1 MSIKRFTNHK
11 LRKDSMTSKKRI
23 LRYLGLEKTLLVV
36 SVIFG
41 MVFVISQMSQPFILG
56 LTLDYAKANNNQA
69 FYVTLIISLC
79 LSVIGTIFDYF
90 FEYFVGKIAQRSIKR
105 MRDEV
110 FNKINSIPLKD
121 FDTRSY
127 GDLLQLELRDME
139 SVSTGIFAVFKTLV
153 QGVFTIVIT
162 IIMMF
167 MVNWILAVGVIILTP
182 LSVLM
187 SSFVARKNHKYFKK
201 QAELQSKLSAA
212 SLETIENIDIVQSM
226 NYEGE
231 SLKNFNEINYKLNKE
246 GKLAQFSASWI
257 NPSTRL
263 VNNTI
268 YILIGIAGIIMLAY
282 DAKLALVLAVM
293 SIGKLSSF
301 LSYTTQYSK
310 PFNEIS
316 SVITEFETAKFSFNR
331 INEFLNLDNA
341 IDDGKEDIKD
351 IKSIKFD
358 NMSFSYDS
366 ERELIKDF
374 SLEISKGSKVAIV
387 GPTGAGKTTLINLI
401 MRFYEPIDGKILFN
415 DISSNDISLS
425 NLRKHFGMVLQDTWI
440 FSGTILDN
448 IKYAKPDATNEE
460 IELAIAKAHVDS
472 FINSLPDG
480 LNTYITGK
488 EGLSEG
494 QRQMISIAR
503 VMLVNPEIVI
513 LDEATSNIDTRSE
526 KLITDSFDEMMK
538 SKTSIVIAHR
548 LSTIKQADIII
559 VLKDGHIIETGN
571 HKELMNKQGFYYEM
585 YSSQYK

>member
-23 LRYLGLEKTLLVV
+23 LRYLGLEKTLLIV

-56 LTLDYAKANNNQA
+56 LTLDYAKQNNNQA
-69 FYVTLIISLC
+69 FYITLIVSLC

-139 SVSTGIFAVFKTLV
+139 SVSTGIFAVFKTFV

-226 NYEGE
+226 NYEDE
-231 SLKNFNEINYKLNKE
+231 SLKNFNKINYKLNKE

-282 DAKLALVLAVM
+282 DAKLALILAVM

-301 LSYTTQYSK
+301 LSYTAQYSK

-358 NMSFSYDS
+358 NMSFSYNP

-374 SLEISKGSKVAIV
+374 SLEITKGSKVAIV

-401 MRFYEPIDGKILFN
+401 MRFYEPINGKILFN
-415 DISSNDISLS
+415 DISSKDISLS

-448 IKYAKPDATNEE
+448 IKYAKPNATNEE
-460 IELAIAKAHVDS
+460 IELAIAKSHVDS

-480 LNTYITGK
+480 LNTYITSK

-571 HKELMNKQGFYYEM
+571 HKELMNKQGFYYKM